1 VGVAAYAEMLVEAI
15 SQIKTKLGKETLV
28 APLPPL
34 LLGGCTDAG
43 TVRSIFELITW
54 SDSYFSGTEGY
65 LEESTISSLGTIKY
79 LGSGSSRDWEG
90 RRVTL
95 PCKEKGKQAWSS
107 GGNDSRAMPC
117 SVRPLT
123 ASTEKR
129 IICKIIAEI
138 RSKLALDLDP
148 TPTFDRVVGAQSRPK
163 KRTEYIVVGSSN
175 ARRTSKV
182 LERGGINTH
191 LVFSPNWRIGKD
203 SCELM
208 AAQLAKAVGDLD
220 PDVVVLQLFDSSC
233 FFARTEDGSR
243 IMPKKQPDGRFHILG
258 ELVVCPVETQLELLN
273 TMKPIFDAMGHKAG
287 VFVTPM
293 PRYVTAGCC
302 EDPSHVSNREDRH
315 FRADMDLQLDS
326 LKRTVK
332 NFLFNTGRRNFRIL
346 DTGMTLKGLEDADLW
361 CTDPVHPIESVYG
374 RIAEGIKKLVDK
386 MQSGGGGVG
395 RGGGGGVT
403 GNGGGDRSGGGGGR
417 GWASSSLEENS
428 SGRRDGGRSWSDG
441 GAGGRGGGRADWR
454 PWSTGTQWGR
464 GGGGWGGR
472 GRARGGYPKRRR
484 EDTEEEDY
492 EQNRSRH
499 RPSPRYMA
507 HGHINQGGR
516 LHDRTY

>member
-1 VGVAAYAEMLVEAI
+1 M
-15 SQIKTKLGKETLV
+15 
-28 APLPPL
+28 
-34 LLGGCTDAG
+34 
-43 TVRSIFELITW
+43 
-54 SDSYFSGTEGY
+54 
-65 LEESTISSLGTIKY
+65 
-79 LGSGSSRDWEG
+79 
-90 RRVTL
+90 
-95 PCKEKGKQAWSS
+95 
-107 GGNDSRAMPC
+107 
-117 SVRPLT
+117 
-123 ASTEKR
+123 
-129 IICKIIAEI
+129 
-138 RSKLALDLDP
+138 
-148 TPTFDRVVGAQSRPK
+148 
-163 KRTEYIVVGSSN
+163 
-175 ARRTSKV
+175 
-182 LERGGINTH
+182 
-191 LVFSPNWRIGKD
+191 
-203 SCELM
+203 
-208 AAQLAKAVGDLD
+208 
-220 PDVVVLQLFDSSC
+220 
-233 FFARTEDGSR
+233 

-332 NFLFNTGRRNFRIL
+332 NFLFNTGRRNLRIL

-386 MQSGGGGVG
+386 MQSGGGGGG

-441 GAGGRGGGRADWR
+441 GAGGRGGG
-454 PWSTGTQWGR
+454 
-464 GGGGWGGR
+464 
-472 GRARGGYPKRRR
+472 
-484 EDTEEEDY
+484 
-492 EQNRSRH
+492 
-499 RPSPRYMA
+499 
-507 HGHINQGGR
+507 
-516 LHDRTY
+516 